1 MKLLTNGQLKMQNS
15 VIFVTKNLEELVK
28 NGEEITKVIPNGLQF
43 IDSARFMA
51 SLLSNLVNKLAE
63 GTHKI
68 NVKNDKQSETCG
80 INCKNCD
87 CLKYANF
94 RIMKYLYCN
103 DNSRNNFDKNFKKK
117 FANTYK
123 FSNHGIDK
131 FILLRRIYLDLY
143 EIMDYWEKVNVASL
157 QEKEDFYSHLN
168 IENITDAD
176 YTPSKKVLK

>member
-1 MKLLTNGQLKMQNS
+1 
-15 VIFVTKNLEELVK
+15 
-28 NGEEITKVIPNGLQF
+28 
-43 IDSARFMA
+43 
-51 SLLSNLVNKLAE
+51 
-63 GTHKI
+63 
-68 NVKNDKQSETCG
+68 
-80 INCKNCD
+80 
-87 CLKYANF
+87 
-94 RIMKYLYCN
+94 MKYLYCN

>member
-1 MKLLTNGQLKMQNS
+1 MNLLTNEQLKMQNS
-15 VIFVTKNLEELVK
+15 VIFVTKKLQELVK
-28 NGEEITKVIPNGLQF
+28 NGEDITKFIPNRLQF
-43 IDSARFMA
+43 IDIARFMA

-80 INCKNCD
+80 IKCKNCD
-87 CLKYANF
+87 CLEYANF
-94 RIMKYLYCN
+94 KIMKCLYCN
-103 DNSRNNFDKNFKKK
+103 DNSQNNFDKNFKKT

-123 FSNHGIDK
+123 FSNHDIDK
-131 FILLRRIYLDLY
+131 FVLLRRIYVYLY
-143 EIMDYWEKVNVASL
+143 EIIDYWEKFNVTL